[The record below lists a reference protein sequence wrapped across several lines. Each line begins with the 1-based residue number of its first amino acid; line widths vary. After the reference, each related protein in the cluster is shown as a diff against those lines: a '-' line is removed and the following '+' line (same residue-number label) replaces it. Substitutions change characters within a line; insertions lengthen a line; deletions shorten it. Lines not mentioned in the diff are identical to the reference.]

1 MFATFFRLIGIGPET
16 TALEYQLLAGVFTS
30 AFVAAAMIAVTRL
43 AALQAAS
50 HAVVAHLL

>member
-1 MFATFFRLIGIGPET
+1 MFALFLRVTGIGPDT
-16 TALEYQLLAGVFTS
+16 TALEYYLLSGVFAS